1 MFMKLVSIGI
11 VSVAAVASGA
21 ALAHGDAKP
30 THGGIVQTAND
41 LSFELV
47 ARADGATIFI
57 VDHEKPVAVAGA
69 TGKLTVLNGADKS
82 EAELKPAGDRLE
94 AKGVKLAS
102 GSKVVA
108 SLIMADKKTVSLR
121 FAIK

>member
-21 ALAHGDAKP
+21 AVAHGDAKP
-30 THGGIVQTAND
+30 THGGIVQEAND

-47 ARADGATIFI
+47 AQADGATIFI
-57 VDHEKPVAVAGA
+57 VDHEKPVAVAGT

-108 SLIMADKKTVSLR
+108 SVIMADKKTVSLR

>member
-1 MFMKLVSIGI
+1 MSKRLVSIG
-11 VSVAAVASGA
+11 VVVAVAAASSSA
-21 ALAHGDAKP
+21 MAHGDAKP

-47 ARADGATIFI
+47 MQADGAVIYI
-57 VDHEKPVAVAGA
+57 VDHEKPVAVAGV

-94 AKGVKLAS
+94 AKGVRLAS

-108 SLIMADKKTVSLR
+108 FATMADEKTVSLR

>member
-21 ALAHGDAKP
+21 AVAHGDAKP

-47 ARADGATIFI
+47 AQADGATIFI

-108 SLIMADKKTVSLR
+108 SVIMADKKTVSLR